1 MFVADRVAVRECPA
15 RFLYTGSHKKNHPD
29 TDCVAVDRA
38 GVGRA
43 PQGRRVGAGPGAL
56 VGGAAGGLVGAIW
69 GGISGLMRAAVA
81 TDAKDA
87 AIGGAKAGAV
97 GGALGGAGRAYGA
110 VRALGASSKLVA
122 SAEDLANVNKIR
134 HVFGQS
140 KHLLGATR
148 LQVRLRTGRVQGF
161 ARCGGKRGCTSRH
174 HVRRV
179 QGHRGSTGRP
189 TDPCQRLDRS
199 CGNSSHWHCVHS
211 TWGSMRRFG
220 WT

>member
-43 PQGRRVGAGPGAL
+43 PQGRRVGAKPGAL

-140 KHLLGATR
+140 KHLLGQLASKYGPEQAAYKA
-148 LQVRLRTGRVQGF
+148 LQDAVVKEVARRGITSGVFKDIEVVLDGQRILVRGWIDPAGIVRIGTAFTPRG
-161 ARCGGKRGCTSRH
+161 AR
-174 HVRRV
+174 
-179 QGHRGSTGRP
+179 
-189 TDPCQRLDRS
+189 
-199 CGNSSHWHCVHS
+199 
-211 TWGSMRRFG
+211 
-220 WT
+220 